1 MNTQKDISS
10 CPRSFVLQLSVAY
23 VKTNAQREGSAS
35 RSYSWFHAEGRNV
48 VESRCGSWVQQK
60 EASVPEVKKSDQAPP
75 PIMDR
80 RRFVGAA
87 AAMVGVLGSKAFH
100 AEVYADTTANVHDT
114 ALEPFRGTIMLDR
127 VNVSVFEAC
136 LGQTFRAR
144 STDGTVSDLEL
155 FAATAL
161 EPRPGLAHLG
171 IREDPF
177 SLMFRTSPGAALAQG
192 NFTLEHA
199 RLGSFD
205 LFMVPVGVSKPG
217 DPLYL
222 QAIFG

>member
-1 MNTQKDISS
+1 
-10 CPRSFVLQLSVAY
+10 
-23 VKTNAQREGSAS
+23 
-35 RSYSWFHAEGRNV
+35 
-48 VESRCGSWVQQK
+48 
-60 EASVPEVKKSDQAPP
+60 
-75 PIMDR
+75 
-80 RRFVGAA
+80 
-87 AAMVGVLGSKAFH
+87 
-100 AEVYADTTANVHDT
+100 
-114 ALEPFRGTIMLDR
+114 MLDT

-144 STDGTVSDLEL
+144 GSDGTVADLEL
-155 FAATAL
+155 YSAQTL

-171 IREDPF
+171 IREAPF
-177 SLMFRTSPGAALAQG
+177 SLMFRTSPGVSLTQG

-217 DPLYL
+217 DPLFV